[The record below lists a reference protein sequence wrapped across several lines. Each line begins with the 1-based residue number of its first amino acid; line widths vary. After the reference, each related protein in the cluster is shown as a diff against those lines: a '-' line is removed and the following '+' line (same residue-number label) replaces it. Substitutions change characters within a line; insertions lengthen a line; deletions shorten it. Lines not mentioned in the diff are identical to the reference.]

1 MVLKTKVLLFTLLLA
16 LGASIKTQAQYEPKA
31 NPKAVVNSGN
41 MRFTVLTP
49 EMIRIEWS
57 ETKQFEDR
65 ASFIVVNRKFDV
77 PRYTKESKNGYLYIK
92 TDKLELKYK
101 EGSYPIS
108 EPMGTDNLSISFDL
122 NGKKTVWYPGKK
134 DPLNLK
140 GTTRTLDHSKG
151 DNMREVM
158 EDGILSR
165 AGWVLIDEAKTN
177 GDGSKSLLLENQGGK
192 FDWVVERESDNFID
206 WYFMCYGH
214 DYKKALYDYTQLGG
228 KMPMPPLYSLGY
240 WYSKYE
246 RYSEKDFKD
255 IVNDIQDNDIPIDIM
270 VIDMDWHYAGNEADN
285 GRGGWTGWTWNKNLI
300 PDPDGLISWLHDRN
314 IKTTLNLHPADGVAV
329 DEDIFEGM
337 AKELNAPKNETI
349 KWNIENQSFYNAFAN
364 NFLRPEEEMGIDFW
378 WLDWQ
383 QWPIAPN
390 VKDLGNT
397 FWLNHVFY
405 NDMRTNWPNRRP
417 MIFHRWGGLGN
428 HRYPIGFSGDSWAT
442 FPTLA
447 FQIYYNSTA
456 SNVAYGYWSH
466 DLGGH
471 NQAGPNDPELYL
483 RWIQFGVFSPA
494 VRTHATNAP
503 HIERRIWKYPNF
515 ELMRD
520 AIKLRY
526 RMMPY
531 IYTYARYA
539 YDTGISLCRP
549 LYYDSPEENEAY
561 KDETTYMFGNEILL
575 SPIVAASD
583 SKTGVSTKRFWLPEG
598 KWMEAET
605 GSVLEGKQKH
615 SRSFAQDEI
624 PYYYKEGAIIPMY
637 PDIKHLREIPD
648 TLIIEFIPGKSGEFA
663 YYEDNGDN
671 DKYKN
676 GEFTTTKITQQ
687 TNNTQGTYTIQPRE
701 GQFDGMLKSR
711 SYKLLLTSKLPAVK
725 VAVNGVEYPY
735 SSKQKSKTWS
745 YCGNSLTIVVNIPN
759 TDCSSETKIVV
770 DFDEKQADSDILI
783 AGKKGQMK
791 RIAQCNDS
799 LMAISANKLPA
810 SFTKLVETS
819 KRINSNPKNTI
830 KELSN
835 FDKNV
840 SKAFD
845 DLMKAGALPKD
856 EVAEWKNF
864 VINFNS
870 SCKKEDKSS
879 AVNAEVKSAYWI
891 VGSAV
896 PGGSAKLTEDPA
908 QRAGFYRYL
917 GELNEGEFKIVNA
930 PTVEKASKCYVP
942 ALEDVNAVGNNHIV
956 QTTDS
961 ELAGW
966 QVTINDNYYKIHI
979 NTLDNTVDGEIYR
992 PREDLFII
1000 GGATKAGW
1008 DVSKAI
1014 RLARDEDNPSVFTFV
1029 GELKITDEGDD
1040 RNMFKILGQLDW
1052 TPVAFH
1058 PETPEESI
1066 LKSKYLFENLPGD
1079 HKWTIAPDEQGMYK
1093 IIVDLFK
1100 NTIIAE
1106 YLGDTQL

>member
-1 MVLKTKVLLFTLLLA
+1 MRLKIKAVLFIVLFII
-16 LGASIKTQAQYEPKA
+16 GISIKSQAQYEPKA
-31 NPKAVVNSGN
+31 NPKAIVNSGN
-41 MRFTVLTP
+41 MRFSVLTP
-49 EMIRIEWS
+49 EIIRIEWS
-57 ETKQFEDR
+57 ESKQFEDR
-65 ASFIVVNRKFDV
+65 ATFIAVNRKFDV
-77 PRYTKESKNGYLYIK
+77 PKYTKESKDGYLYIK

-108 EPMGTDNLSISFDL
+108 EPIGTHNLSITFNL

-165 AGWVLIDEAKTN
+165 SGWVLIDEAKNN
-177 GDGSKSLLLENQGGK
+177 GDGSKSLLFENKGGK
-192 FDWVVERESDNFID
+192 FDWVTECSEDNFID

-214 DYKKALYDYTQLGG
+214 DYKKALHDYTKLGG

-255 IVNDIQDNDIPIDIM
+255 IVNDIQANDIPIDIM
-270 VIDMDWHYAGNEADN
+270 VIDMDWHYAGNKADN

-300 PDPDGLISWLHDRN
+300 PDPDGLISWLHNKN
-314 IKTTLNLHPADGVAV
+314 IKTTLNLHPADGITT
-329 DEDIFEGM
+329 DEVIFNGM

-349 KWNIENQSFYNAFAN
+349 KWNIENKTFYEAFAN
-364 NFLRPEEEMGIDFW
+364 NFLRPEEKMGIDFW

-390 VKDLGNT
+390 VKNLGNT

-405 NDMRTNWPNRRP
+405 NDMRTNWPDRRP

-428 HRYPIGFSGDSWAT
+428 HRYPIGFSGNSWAT

-471 NQAGPNDPELYL
+471 NQAGPNNPELYL

-561 KDETTYMFGNEILL
+561 KYETTYMFGDEILL
-575 SPIVAASD
+575 SPIVTASD
-583 SKTGVSTKRFWLPEG
+583 LEIGVASKRFWLPEG

-615 SRSFAQDEI
+615 NRAFAQDEI

-637 PDIKHLREIPD
+637 PDIKHLKERPD
-648 TLIIEFIPGKSGEFA
+648 TLIVEFIPGKYGEFV

-671 DKYKN
+671 DKYKS
-676 GEFTTTKITQQ
+676 GEFTTTKITQK
-687 TNNTQGTYTIQPRE
+687 TNNAQGTYIIQPR
-701 GQFDGMLKSR
+701 
-711 SYKLLLTSKLPAVK
+711 
-725 VAVNGVEYPY
+725 
-735 SSKQKSKTWS
+735 
-745 YCGNSLTIVVNIPN
+745 
-759 TDCSSETKIVV
+759 
-770 DFDEKQADSDILI
+770 
-783 AGKKGQMK
+783 
-791 RIAQCNDS
+791 
-799 LMAISANKLPA
+799 
-810 SFTKLVETS
+810 
-819 KRINSNPKNTI
+819 
-830 KELSN
+830 
-835 FDKNV
+835 
-840 SKAFD
+840 
-845 DLMKAGALPKD
+845 
-856 EVAEWKNF
+856 
-864 VINFNS
+864 
-870 SCKKEDKSS
+870 
-879 AVNAEVKSAYWI
+879 
-891 VGSAV
+891 
-896 PGGSAKLTEDPA
+896 
-908 QRAGFYRYL
+908 
-917 GELNEGEFKIVNA
+917 
-930 PTVEKASKCYVP
+930 
-942 ALEDVNAVGNNHIV
+942 
-956 QTTDS
+956 
-961 ELAGW
+961 
-966 QVTINDNYYKIHI
+966 
-979 NTLDNTVDGEIYR
+979 
-992 PREDLFII
+992 
-1000 GGATKAGW
+1000 
-1008 DVSKAI
+1008 
-1014 RLARDEDNPSVFTFV
+1014 
-1029 GELKITDEGDD
+1029 
-1040 RNMFKILGQLDW
+1040 
-1052 TPVAFH
+1052 
-1058 PETPEESI
+1058 
-1066 LKSKYLFENLPGD
+1066 
-1079 HKWTIAPDEQGMYK
+1079 
-1093 IIVDLFK
+1093 
-1100 NTIIAE
+1100 
-1106 YLGDTQL
+1106 